1 MSYIIERFNKKVHRR
16 QHFECEEPALTE
28 YLKHQLSQDE
38 RRGIARAYVMV
49 DEADPQRYIK
59 GFYTVSSLSV
69 SLSSVAFQRYQAQ
82 TQVKQCSH
90 ISPRQEV
97 PAVLIGRLARHIELK
112 GMGAGERLL
121 TDALLLI
128 LDISQKMAVH
138 FVVVDAKN
146 ERVKQFYQ
154 RFGFMTFEDTQDRM
168 FLPVATLVKAFQ
180 RRVK

>member
-1 MSYIIERFNKKVHRR
+1 MSYIIERFNRKVHRR
-16 QHFECEEPALTE
+16 QHFECEEPALTA

-38 RRGIARAYVMV
+38 RRGITRAYVLV
-49 DEADPQRYIK
+49 NEADSERDIK

-69 SLSSVAFQRYQAQ
+69 SLSSAAFQRYQAQ
-82 TQVKQCSH
+82 TQAKQFSN

-97 PAVLIGRLARHIELK
+97 PAVLIGRLARHLELK

-146 ERVKQFYQ
+146 EQAKLFYQ
-154 RFGFMTFEDTQDRM
+154 RFGFITFEDHQNRM
-168 FLPVATLVKAFQ
+168 YLPVATLVKAFQ
-180 RRVK
+180 RRTK